1 MKKILF
7 LAAVT
12 AIALT
17 ACTKTETTGVS
28 EGNLIKFDN
37 AFVGNPTKAGD
48 LTKDNFDKFWVY
60 GSSEGASSDWS
71 DAKFTNTEVNKGGA
85 GINDDSQWSSAE
97 SAYWTANK
105 AHFFAAY
112 SNGGIKIEDNN
123 LGFDPS
129 DSKLTFSN
137 YTAGENDLVA
147 AVATKDAATVG
158 DGTSAGNVALSFKHM
173 LSKVKFTFKT
183 EAAHEQVMTVT
194 NLKFNAVKT
203 TTGDITGPGP
213 TTPTISWTMPGT
225 SNDYVYN
232 VTALADFAAE
242 EGTFSSEMYAIP
254 QSNES
259 LSVSFTVTWKE
270 SDSATGEGVKSADF
284 TGSLSYQTDSENK
297 WKEGYSYNYIA
308 TINPE
313 HVDPSL
319 EAREI
324 KFQVDAVEG
333 WTDVDDELDPVRQ

>member
-1 MKKILF
+1 MKKIYLF
-7 LAAVT
+7 AVVT
-12 AIALT
+12 AIALA

-71 DAKFTNTEVNKGGA
+71 DAKFTNTEVNKGSA

-112 SNGGIKIEDNN
+112 SNGGRIIDDAN
-123 LGFDPS
+123 LNFNPS
-129 DSKLTFSN
+129 GSKLTFSN

-203 TTGDITGPGP
+203 TTGDITGP

-225 SNDYVYN
+225 SDYYVYN

-259 LSVSFTVTWKE
+259 LRVSFTVTWKE
-270 SDSATGEGVKSADF
+270 SESATDEGVKTANF
-284 TGSLSYQTDSENK
+284 TGNLSYQTDSENK

-313 HVDPSL
+313 DVDPSL
-319 EAREI
+319 EEREI
-324 KFQVDAVEG
+324 KFQVDAVEE
-333 WTDVDDELDPVRQ
+333 WTDVDDELDPVKQ

>member
-1 MKKILF
+1 MKRIYLF
-7 LAAVT
+7 AAVT
-12 AIALT
+12 AIALA

-37 AFVGNPTKAGD
+37 AFVGNPTKADD
-48 LTKDNFDKFWVY
+48 LTEANFDKFWVY
-60 GSSEGASSDWS
+60 GSAEGTGDWS
-71 DAKFTNTEVNKGGA
+71 EKKFTNAPVNKGEA
-85 GINDDSQWSSAE
+85 GIGNNIAWTSE
-97 SAYWTANK
+97 EKAYWTQNSK
-105 AHFFAAY
+105 HFFAAY

-123 LGFDPS
+123 LVFDPS
-129 DSKLTFSN
+129 GSKLTFSN

-147 AVATKDAATVG
+147 AVAAKDAATVG
-158 DGTSAGNVALSFKHM
+158 DGTTAGNVALSFKHM

-203 TTGDITGPGP
+203 TTGDITES
-213 TTPTISWTMPGT
+213 TTPTISWTTSGT
-225 SNDYVYN
+225 FNDYVYD

-254 QSNES
+254 QSNGS
-259 LSVSFTVTWKE
+259 LEVTFTVTWKE
-270 SDSATGEGVKSADF
+270 SDSATGEGVKTANF
-284 TGSLSYQTDSENK
+284 KGSLSYLTDSENK

-313 HVDPSL
+313 AVDPSL
-319 EAREI
+319 EEREI

-333 WTDVDDELDPVRQ
+333 WTDVDDELEPVKQP

>member
-7 LAAVT
+7 LAAVA
-12 AIALT
+12 AIALA

-48 LTKDNFDKFWVY
+48 LTKANFNKFWVY
-60 GSSEGASSDWS
+60 GSAKGTGDWS
-71 DAKFTNTEVNKGGA
+71 EKKFTNAPVNKGEA
-85 GINDDSQWSSAE
+85 GIGNNSQWTSE
-97 SAYWTANK
+97 EKAYWTQNSE
-105 AHFFAAY
+105 HFFAAY

-129 DSKLTFSN
+129 GSKLTFSN

-158 DGTSAGNVALSFKHM
+158 DGATVGNVALSFKHM

-194 NLKFNAVKT
+194 SLKFNAVKT
-203 TTGDITGPGP
+203 TTGDITGP
-213 TTPTISWTMPGT
+213 TTPTITWTTPGT
-225 SNDYVYN
+225 LEDYIYD

-254 QSNES
+254 QSNET
-259 LSVSFTVTWKE
+259 LRVSFTVTWKE
-270 SDSATGEGVKSADF
+270 SDSATGEGVKTANF
-284 TGSLSYQTDSENK
+284 TGSLSYQTDLENK

-313 HVDPSL
+313 DVDSSL
-319 EAREI
+319 EEREI
-324 KFQVDAVEG
+324 KFQVDAVEE
-333 WTDVDDELDPVRQ
+333 WTDVDDELDPVKQQ

>member
-1 MKKILF
+1 MKRIYLF
-7 LAAVT
+7 AAVT
-12 AIALT
+12 AIALA

-37 AFVGNPTKAGD
+37 AFVGNPTKADD
-48 LTKDNFDKFWVY
+48 LIEANFDKFWVY
-60 GSSEGASSDWS
+60 GSSEGASNDWT
-71 DAKFTNTEVNKGGA
+71 DAKFTNTLVNKASANIGD
-85 GINDDSQWSSAE
+85 NSSWTSE
-97 SAYWTANK
+97 EIAYWTAQK
-105 AHFFAAY
+105 DHFFAAY
-112 SNGGIKIEDNN
+112 SNGGSIIDDAN
-123 LGFDPS
+123 LDFKPS
-129 DSKLTFSN
+129 ESKLTFSN

-147 AVATKDAATVG
+147 AVAAKDAATVG
-158 DGTSAGNVALSFKHM
+158 DGTTAGNVALSFKHM

-203 TTGDITGPGP
+203 TTGNITGP

-225 SNDYVYN
+225 FNDYEYD

-254 QSNES
+254 QSNGS
-259 LSVSFTVTWKE
+259 LEVAFTVTWKE
-270 SDSATGEGVKSADF
+270 SDSATGEGVKTANF

-308 TINPE
+308 TINPDD
-313 HVDPSL
+313 VDPSL
-319 EAREI
+319 EEREI

-333 WTDVDDELDPVRQ
+333 WTEESNDSFYPEKQ

>member
-1 MKKILF
+1 MKRIYLF
-7 LAAVT
+7 AAVT

-37 AFVGNPTKAGD
+37 AFVGNVTKADD
-48 LTKDNFDKFWVY
+48 LTETNFDKFWVY

-71 DAKFTNTEVNKGGA
+71 DAKFTNTEVDKGGA
-85 GINDDSQWSSAE
+85 GIGDDSQWSSAE

-105 AHFFAAY
+105 THFFAAY
-112 SNGGIKIEDNN
+112 SNGGTDIEDASLN
-123 LGFDPS
+123 FSPS

-147 AVATKDAATVG
+147 AVATKDAMTVG
-158 DGTSAGNVALSFKHM
+158 DGTTAGNVALSFKHM

-194 NLKFNAVKT
+194 DLKFNAVKT
-203 TTGDITGPGP
+203 TTGDITGP

-225 SNDYVYN
+225 SDYYVYD

-259 LSVSFTVTWKE
+259 LEVTFTVTWKE
-270 SDSATGEGVKSADF
+270 SDSATGEGVKTADF
-284 TGSLSYQTDSENK
+284 KGSLSYQTDSENK

-313 HVDPSL
+313 NVDLSL
-319 EAREI
+319 EERKI

-333 WTDVDDELDPVRQ
+333 WTEVDDELDPVKQ

>member
-1 MKKILF
+1 MKRIYLF
-7 LAAVT
+7 AAVT

-17 ACTKTETTGVS
+17 ACTKTETTNVS
-28 EGNLIKFDN
+28 GGNLIRFDN

-48 LTKDNFDKFWVY
+48 LTKANFNKFWVY
-60 GSSEGASSDWS
+60 GSAEGTGDWS
-71 DAKFTNTEVNKGGA
+71 EKKFTNAPVNKGEA
-85 GINDDSQWSSAE
+85 GIGNNSQWTSE
-97 SAYWTANK
+97 EKAYWTQNSK
-105 AHFFAAY
+105 HFFAAY
-112 SNGGIKIEDNN
+112 SNGGSIIDDAN
-123 LGFDPS
+123 LNFNPS
-129 DSKLTFSN
+129 ESKLTFSN

-158 DGTSAGNVALSFKHM
+158 DGTNAGNVALSFKHM

-203 TTGDITGPGP
+203 TTGDITGP

-225 SNDYVYN
+225 SDNYEYD

-270 SDSATGEGVKSADF
+270 SESATDEGVKTANF
-284 TGSLSYQTDSENK
+284 TGSLSYQTESENK

-308 TINPE
+308 TINPKN
-313 HVDPSL
+313 VDPSL

-333 WTDVDDELDPVRQ
+333 WTDVDDELAPVKQ